1 MEKDRNIATKP
12 KKPTKWLASITY
24 AIVVVCLLLGLLLPL
39 SNVAGTGTE
48 NMLIMQLPG
57 AAGSLFGIADW
68 STVGSLYTYG
78 YGVNFLG
85 LLSAPFDLGSVFVL
99 LYALVTLAALIGL
112 IPVLASKK
120 TSRTAIKTASV
131 IEVCAITVLSVLMFM
146 QLLMFCDVE
155 AIQFSYSLLVAFG
168 GTLVC
173 LIIQAFADKKGS
185 GAIKFVSLL
194 LSGIAVFFIIYP
206 VVAYIPQTSSLEFF
220 VNGLY
225 SGAAEGLDYAGAGGG
240 ILSLMT
246 LFSSAFALAGSAA
259 VQTVTVIT
267 LITALLVI
275 ANFLLDAMGLGKKTN
290 KFMLVANLI
299 RYSLESAAVIIMFV
313 VTFFIEGVSAGILL
327 YVLLAI
333 AILQLIISVVRFL
346 LAKSKKPAAATVAH
360 PAQQR
365 ESSGAASAPVADS
378 YEARR
383 AERRAQREAD
393 LARRAVVEERAERRA
408 QRETDLAQRAVE
420 EEKVQEEPAPVVQ
433 EVLYDGPVD
442 DFIRKLNNMERKE
455 FYAVFLERSRG
466 NLTNVPDYIVG
477 GNNSKFFSSVFIY
490 YGRVRPLVSD
500 GLLNKLYEQAHVM

>member
-1 MEKDRNIATKP
+1 MEKDKNIATEP
-12 KKPTKWLASITY
+12 KKPTKWLALITY
-24 AIVVVCLLLGLLLPL
+24 AVVVVCLLLGLLLPL
-39 SNVAGTGTE
+39 SNVAGTGVD

-57 AAGSLFGIADW
+57 AAGSLFGIDW
-68 STVGSLYTYG
+68 SAVGSPYTYG
-78 YGVNFLG
+78 YGVNLLG
-85 LLSAPFDLGSVFVL
+85 LLGSPFDLGSVFVL

-112 IPVLASKK
+112 IPVIASKK

-131 IEVCAITVLSVLMFM
+131 IEVCAVTVLSVLMFM
-146 QLLMFCDVE
+146 QLLAFCYYG
-155 AIQFSYSLLVAFG
+155 IQFSYSLLVAFG
-168 GTLVC
+168 GTILC

-185 GAIKFVSLL
+185 GAIKFVSML

-206 VVAYIPQTSSLEFF
+206 ITALIPQTSSVEFF
-220 VNGLY
+220 ANGLY
-225 SGAAEGLDYAGAGGG
+225 HGSADYAGAGGG
-240 ILSLMT
+240 ILSLMM
-246 LFSSAFALAGSAA
+246 LFSSAFPLEGSAA
-259 VQTVTVIT
+259 VQTITVIT

-290 KFMLVANLI
+290 KFMLVSNLV
-299 RYSLESAAVIIMFV
+299 RYSLEAAAVIIMLV
-313 VTFFIEGVSAGILL
+313 VTFFIDGVGAGILL

-333 AILQLIISVVRFL
+333 AIAQLIISVVRFL
-346 LAKSKKPAAATVAH
+346 LAKSKKPAPAAAAQ

-365 ESSGAASAPVADS
+365 KSSRAATAPVADS

-383 AERRAQREAD
+383 AERRAQREA
-393 LARRAVVEERAERRA
+393 E
-408 QRETDLAQRAVE
+408 LAQRAAE
-420 EEKVQEEPAPVVQ
+420 EEKEEVPEEPAPVVQ

-477 GNNSKFFSSVFIY
+477 GNNNKFFSSVFIY

>member
-1 MEKDRNIATKP
+1 MEKDKNIATEPKKP
-12 KKPTKWLASITY
+12 KKWLALITY

-39 SNVAGTGTE
+39 SNVAGTGVD

-68 STVGSLYTYG
+68 ASVGSPYTYG
-78 YGVNFLG
+78 YGVNLLG
-85 LLSAPFDLGSVFVL
+85 LLSSPFDLGSVFVL

-112 IPVLASKK
+112 IPVIASKK

-131 IEVCAITVLSVLMFM
+131 IEVCAVTVLSVLMFM
-146 QLLMFCDVE
+146 QLLVFCFGGSSV
-155 AIQFSYSLLVAFG
+155 QFSYSLLVAFG
-168 GTLVC
+168 GTLIC

-206 VVAYIPQTSSLEFF
+206 VVAFIPQTASVDFF
-220 VNGLY
+220 ANGLY
-225 SGAAEGLDYAGAGGG
+225 HGAADYASAGGG
-240 ILSLMT
+240 ILSVMM
-246 LFSSAFALAGSAA
+246 LFSSAFPLAGSAA
-259 VQTVTVIT
+259 VQTITVIT

-275 ANFLLDAMGLGKKTN
+275 ANFMLDAMGLGKKTK
-290 KFMLVANLI
+290 KFMLVSNLV
-299 RYSLESAAVIIMFV
+299 RYSLEAAAVIIMLI
-313 VTFFIEGVSAGILL
+313 VTFFIDDVSAGILL

-333 AILQLIISVVRFL
+333 VIAQLIISVVRFL
-346 LAKSKKPAAATVAH
+346 LAKSKKPAPAAAQ

-365 ESSGAASAPVADS
+365 KSSRAAATTGSVADS

-383 AERRAQREAD
+383 AERRAQREA
-393 LARRAVVEERAERRA
+393 E
-408 QRETDLAQRAVE
+408 LAQRAAE
-420 EEKVQEEPAPVVQ
+420 EEKEEAAEEPAPVVQ

>member
-1 MEKDRNIATKP
+1 MEKDKNIATEP
-12 KKPTKWLASITY
+12 KKPTKWLALITY
-24 AIVVVCLLLGLLLPL
+24 AIAVVCLLLGLLLPL
-39 SNVAGTGTE
+39 SNVAGTGVE

-57 AAGSLFGIADW
+57 AAGSLFGIDW
-68 STVGSLYTYG
+68 SAVGSPYTYG
-78 YGVNFLG
+78 YPVNFLG
-85 LLSAPFDLGSVFVL
+85 LLGTSFDLGSVFVL

-112 IPVLASKK
+112 IPVIASKK

-131 IEVCAITVLSVLMFM
+131 IEVCAVTVLSVLMFM
-146 QLLMFCDVE
+146 QLLLFCFGGE
-155 AIQFSYSLLVAFG
+155 GFLFSYSLLVAFG

-185 GAIKFVSLL
+185 GAIKFVSML

-206 VVAYIPQTSSLEFF
+206 IVALIPQTSSLDFF
-220 VNGLY
+220 ANGLY
-225 SGAAEGLDYAGAGGG
+225 HGTAEGLAYAGAGGG
-240 ILSLMT
+240 ILSLMM
-246 LFSSAFALAGSAA
+246 LFSSAFPLAGSAA
-259 VQTVTVIT
+259 VQTITVIT

-275 ANFLLDAMGLGKKTN
+275 ANFMLDAMGLGKKTN
-290 KFMLVANLI
+290 KFMLVSNLI
-299 RYSLESAAVIIMFV
+299 RYSLEAAAVIIMFV
-313 VTFFIEGVSAGILL
+313 VTFFIDGVGAGILL

-333 AILQLIISVVRFL
+333 AIAQLVISVVRFL
-346 LAKSKKPAAATVAH
+346 LAKSKKSAPAPAAAQ

-365 ESSGAASAPVADS
+365 KASKAATTGTVADAH
-378 YEARR
+378 EARR
-383 AERRAQREAD
+383 AERRAQREA
-393 LARRAVVEERAERRA
+393 E
-408 QRETDLAQRAVE
+408 LAQRAAE
-420 EEKVQEEPAPVVQ
+420 EEKEEAVEEPAPVVP

-477 GNNSKFFSSVFIY
+477 GNNNKFFSSVFIY